1 MQVLEMDI
9 MKKTTALLPLP
20 TSTAT
25 ATPSVAPI
33 PTVVPNV
40 PTYEVA
46 GQSGQR
52 TLWVSCLNHII
63 LIHAISLANLYH
75 LLGCLCDHAPLNS
88 YLFLLGLESTS
99 GKCLADSRKHAI
111 HLLIYRLVAK
121 TPLPCS
127 YCIHHSF
134 RHPLILCN
142 GNW

>member
-52 TLWVSCLNHII
+52 TLWVSCLNH
-63 LIHAISLANLYH
+63 SP
-75 LLGCLCDHAPLNS
+75 D
-88 YLFLLGLESTS
+88 T
-99 GKCLADSRKHAI
+99 
-111 HLLIYRLVAK
+111 
-121 TPLPCS
+121 
-127 YCIHHSF
+127 
-134 RHPLILCN
+134 CN
-142 GNW
+142 IVG